1 MGQTQVEDTLM
12 SLRLR
17 IVIAALALGISAF
30 TVFGDG
36 FFVGLGLPS
45 GSGRI
50 VIATI
55 LLVAGAIWFIW
66 SGFSVRKTMRH
77 VRNRTSKE

>member
-1 MGQTQVEDTLM
+1 M

-17 IVIAALALGISAF
+17 IVIAVLALGVSAF
-30 TVFGDG
+30 AIFGDA

-50 VIATI
+50 VIAAL
-55 LLVAGAIWFIW
+55 LLVIGVIWFIW
-66 SGFSVRKTMRH
+66 SGFSVRRTMRN
-77 VRNRTSKE
+77 VRHRSDKD

>member
-1 MGQTQVEDTLM
+1 M

-17 IVIAALALGISAF
+17 IVIAVLALSLSAF
-30 TVFGDG
+30 AIFGDA

-50 VIATI
+50 VIAAL
-55 LLVAGAIWFIW
+55 LLVVGVIWFIW
-66 SGFSVRKTMRH
+66 SGFSVRRTMRN
-77 VRNRTSKE
+77 VRNRSDKD